1 MPAKTKEMHGLY
13 SIAFTAD
20 FKRMFAHWEVVGV
33 VRPRAFS
40 QSSQSYGKY
49 FEIML
54 YSNKQADLVA
64 NVKTD
69 RTEWNGGK
77 QVTEVTLK
85 WIYGTKYFRMDQVK
99 VFKGSLP
106 EILLGPFLN
115 TLSIISFDP
124 VTTPQRQK
132 FPAILSA
139 VTQVC
144 N

>member
-1 MPAKTKEMHGLY
+1 MEWRQIGYRSYAEMD
-13 SIAFTAD
+13 IWDKVF
-20 FKRMFAHWEVVGV
+20 
-33 VRPRAFS
+33 
-40 QSSQSYGKY
+40 Q
-49 FEIML
+49 
-54 YSNKQADLVA
+54 
-64 NVKTD
+64 
-69 RTEWNGGK
+69 NGP
-77 QVTEVTLK
+77 
-85 WIYGTKYFRMDQVK
+85 K

-139 VTQVC
+139 VIQVC